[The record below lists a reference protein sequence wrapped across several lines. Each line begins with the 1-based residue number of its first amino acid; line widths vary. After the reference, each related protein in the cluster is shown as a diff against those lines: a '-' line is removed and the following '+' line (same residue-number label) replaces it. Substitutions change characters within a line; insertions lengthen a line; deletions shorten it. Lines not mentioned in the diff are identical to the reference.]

1 MFDITLYGHLFNDTI
16 IDEQLET
23 MALGGI
29 ANCWKALNTIDSNLS
44 VGLSPTALCESNI
57 YLQRKHCKRNSI
69 SSFNTEIFDIK
80 IKESKIS
87 HIMYINELPNVDF
100 LPRLDGIISA
110 DTCKGT
116 EIKNPDVLQFIDY
129 LFVADED
136 GQDIDFLR
144 NNIKGYVILHS
155 PKYSRILRK
164 ATDIKYDMPEEWMVQ
179 NVNVLG
185 AGDFFASSVLY
196 AIHKGWT
203 LQGAVEYAHHT
214 TSVLIRKYNEEV

>member
-1 MFDITLYGHLFNDTI
+1 MFDITLYGHLTNDTI
-16 IDEQLET
+16 FEGQSET

-29 ANCWKALNTIDSNLS
+29 ANCWKALSTIDSNLD
-44 VGLSPTALCESNI
+44 VGLVPLTLGEANI
-57 YLQRKHCKRNSI
+57 YIERKECKRSSI
-69 SSFNTEIFDIK
+69 AELNKEIFDPR

-87 HIMYINELPNVDF
+87 HIMYINELPSMDF
-100 LPRLDGIISA
+100 ITDLRGIVSA

-116 EIKNPDVLQFIDY
+116 TLKDKNLLQYIDY

-144 NNIKGYVILHS
+144 ENVRGCVILHT
-155 PKYSRILRK
+155 PEYSKILTK
-164 ATDIKYDMPEEWMVQ
+164 EKETTFVVPEDWKVQ

-185 AGDFFASSVLY
+185 AGDFFASSFLY

-203 LQGAVEYAHHT
+203 KEVAAHWAHSI
-214 TSVLIRKYNEEV
+214 TSDLIRKYNE

>member
-16 IDEQLET
+16 IDGQLET

-57 YLQRKHCKRNSI
+57 YLERKHCKRNSI
-69 SSFNTEIFDIK
+69 SSFNTEVFDIK

-87 HIMYINELPNVDF
+87 HIMYINELPDVDF
-100 LPRLDGIISA
+100 IHKLDGIISA

-116 EIKNPDVLQFIDY
+116 EIKNPNVLEFIDY

-144 NNIKGYVILHS
+144 KNIKGHVILHS
-155 PKYSRILRK
+155 PTYSRILRK
-164 ATDIKYDMPEEWMVQ
+164 ATDIKY
-179 NVNVLG
+179 NVHEILHVPNANVLG
-185 AGDFFASSVLY
+185 AGDFFASSFLY

-203 LQGAVEYAHHT
+203 LEGAVEYAHHT
-214 TSVLIRKYNEEV
+214 TSDLIRKYNEEL